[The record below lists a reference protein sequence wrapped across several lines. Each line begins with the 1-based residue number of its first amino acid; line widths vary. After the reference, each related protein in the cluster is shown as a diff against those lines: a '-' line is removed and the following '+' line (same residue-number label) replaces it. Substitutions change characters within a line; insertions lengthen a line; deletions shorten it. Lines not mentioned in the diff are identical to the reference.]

1 MFGQFDPGKGQ
12 AMKTLLVDD
21 QPLFLEG
28 LRNFL
33 RANGV
38 EVAGTARN
46 GLEALMKYGL
56 LQPDLVLLDLQMPG
70 CDGIETTR
78 MLKREYPAANIVIL
92 TAYED
97 ENSRLAALQAGAA
110 GYLLK
115 GMEPQDFL
123 SKLEGFNQDADLPAT
138 ALTSRMPQ
146 QSACPE
152 EMEYPAGLELSD
164 RQLEIVKSLARGLSY
179 KEIADLLNLK
189 ETTIKYHMN
198 EMLSKFHLDNKS
210 QLIAYAVKNRLI

>member
-33 RANGV
+33 RAKGF
-38 EVAGTARN
+38 EVVGTARN
-46 GLEALMKYGL
+46 GLEALMKYEL
-56 LQPDLVLLDLQMPG
+56 LQPDLVLLDLQMAN

-78 MLKREYPAANIVIL
+78 MLKKEYPAANIVIL
-92 TAYED
+92 TASED
-97 ENSRLAALQAGAA
+97 ESSRLAALQAGAA

-115 GMEPQDFL
+115 SMESQEFL
-123 SKLEGFNQDADLPAT
+123 SKLEGFNRDADLPAT
-138 ALTSRMPQ
+138 ALTGRTPQ
-146 QSACPE
+146 QLVCLEAAEHS
-152 EMEYPAGLELSD
+152 AGLELSE
-164 RQLEIVKSLARGLSY
+164 RQLDIVKSLARGLSY

-189 ETTIKYHMN
+189 ETTIKYHLA
-198 EMLSKFHLDNKS
+198 EILTKLHLDNKA